1 MRPFLY
7 AEMPDLR
14 LAPYLTYRML
24 REEIMSHNK
33 NKIKG
38 EGKIM
43 KTKSIFSM
51 AICLT
56 LLFAV
61 SAGAQQSLVETVA
74 NGCKAEIEAYCK
86 DVTPGEGR
94 VLACLYARS
103 DKLSGKCEYALYD
116 AAAQL
121 ERAVAALSYVVN
133 ECADDLN
140 KFCRNVPAGEGRL
153 LECIEKNDPKVSSR
167 CKEAIKQVGLK

>member
-1 MRPFLY
+1 
-7 AEMPDLR
+7 
-14 LAPYLTYRML
+14 
-24 REEIMSHNK
+24 
-33 NKIKG
+33 
-38 EGKIM
+38 M
-43 KTKSIFSM
+43 KTITIFRIVVC
-51 AICLT
+51 AT

-61 SAGAQQSLVETVA
+61 SAGAQQSLVESVA
-74 NGCKAEIEAYCK
+74 NGCKTELDTYCK
-86 DVTPGEGR
+86 DVTPGQGR
-94 VLACLYARS
+94 VLACLYARN

-133 ECADDLN
+133 ECADDLDQ
-140 KFCRNVPAGEGRL
+140 FCRNVAAGEGRL